1 MHSSADWGLKVPSK
15 NEAKER
21 SDAICLKARQV
32 PFGCNNGD
40 ILTQRMSV
48 SNTNIFAAYLIT
60 STGCDARQTRVLSR
74 SVKSDQA
81 GRLCIHKTVP

>member
-48 SNTNIFAAYLIT
+48 SNTNILRHILLQAQVLMQ
-60 STGCDARQTRVLSR
+60 GRQGFSVVL
-74 SVKSDQA
+74 
-81 GRLCIHKTVP
+81 